1 MSTIGLV
8 GSLLLTFSGVPELV
22 RTMKSGKC
30 FMGWGFLFMW
40 FVGVLLCT
48 FYSISLNEIPL
59 IVNYSFNLL
68 VSGLMGFYKFK
79 EIEISSFSKAGVAE
93 WLRQQSPK
101 LYGRKS

>member
-1 MSTIGLV
+1 MNTIGLV

-22 RTMKSGKC
+22 RTVKIGKC

-68 VSGLMGFYKFK
+68 VSGLMIMYKLK
-79 EIEISSFSKAGVAE
+79 DLKIKKYAGVV
-93 WLRQQSPK
+93 
-101 LYGRKS
+101 